1 MKEAIIIKNFPN
13 GLHLIMDPDLAF
25 SNIMEALA
33 AKLEKSRSFFGNA
46 QVALTISGRDLSDD
60 EEVILVDTVSLH
72 SDLEVICIM
81 CKDEEANKTYIKAL
95 QKILDMIPDANQ
107 GLLVEHTIKNGNEVE
122 SPNNIV
128 ILGDV
133 LKGCTVK
140 SNKNIIILGSLL
152 GDAYAGVKNNS
163 GAVVIA
169 LELEPEDLCIGS
181 FQYTSASK
189 GHKWGSKPA
198 KNVPQIA
205 YYNGK
210 KVVIEPLTKDN
221 FVLSC

>member
-1 MKEAIIIKNFPN
+1 MKEAVIIKNFPN
-13 GLHLIMDPDLAF
+13 GLHLIMDSELPF
-25 SNIMEALA
+25 SDIMDNLS

-46 QVALTISGRDLSDD
+46 QVALTISGRELSDE
-60 EEVILVDTVSLH
+60 EEVTLVDTVSMH
-72 SDLEVICIM
+72 SELEVICIM
-81 CKDEEANKTYIKAL
+81 CRDENANKTYIKAL
-95 QKILDMIPDANQ
+95 QKILDMIPDSSQ
-107 GLLVEHTIKNGNEVE
+107 GILVEHTIKNGNEVE

-140 SNKNIIILGSLL
+140 SNKNIIVMGSLL
-152 GDAYAGVKNNS
+152 GDAYAGVKNNN

-181 FQYTSASK
+181 FQYTSVK
-189 GHKWGSKPA
+189 GHKWGSKNQ
-198 KNVPQIA
+198 KSVPQIA

-210 KVVIEPLTKDN
+210 KVVVEPLTKEN
-221 FVLSC
+221 FILGN